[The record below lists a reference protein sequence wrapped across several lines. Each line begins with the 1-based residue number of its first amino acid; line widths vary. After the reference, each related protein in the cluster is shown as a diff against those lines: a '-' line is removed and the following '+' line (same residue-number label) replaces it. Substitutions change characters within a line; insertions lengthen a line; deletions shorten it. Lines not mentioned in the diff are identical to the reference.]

1 MKSKPGDVEEPRDKG
16 LQSTVLLTSYEY
28 LGDFSAT
35 PPWHSRA
42 MSCDDCR
49 VSWTG
54 CWDNFQCP
62 KCGMGDLPGFG
73 GEPMTLSELKAMHEE
88 SLLANKLL

>member
-1 MKSKPGDVEEPRDKG
+1 MTEPYK
-16 LQSTVLLTSYEY
+16 Y

-35 PPWHSRA
+35 PPWHSRS

-62 KCGMGDLPGFG
+62 KCGKGDLPEYA
-73 GEPMTLSELKAMHEE
+73 GEAR
-88 SLLANKLL
+88 

>member
-1 MKSKPGDVEEPRDKG
+1 MNDY
-16 LQSTVLLTSYEY
+16 QY

-35 PPWHSRA
+35 PPWYSVS
-42 MSCDDCR
+42 MSCHDCK

-62 KCGMGDLPGFG
+62 KCGNGELPDLSLDKAI
-73 GEPMTLSELKAMHEE
+73 TDARAYAELQKGI
-88 SLLANKLL
+88 

>member
-1 MKSKPGDVEEPRDKG
+1 MNINTDTYK
-16 LQSTVLLTSYEY
+16 Y

-42 MSCDDCR
+42 MVCHDCK
-49 VSWTG
+49 VEWTG

-62 KCGMGDLPGFG
+62 KCGNGELPSFG
-73 GEPMTLSELKAMHEE
+73 MDFMELSK
-88 SLLANKLL
+88 

>member
-1 MKSKPGDVEEPRDKG
+1 MTYK
-16 LQSTVLLTSYEY
+16 Y

-35 PPWHSRA
+35 PPEHSRA
-42 MSCDDCR
+42 MSCDDCM

-62 KCGMGDLPGFG
+62 KCGEGELPAYYSL
-73 GEPMTLSELKAMHEE
+73 PELIDGITGKTA
-88 SLLANKLL
+88 

>member
-1 MKSKPGDVEEPRDKG
+1 MDE
-16 LQSTVLLTSYEY
+16 YEY

-35 PPWHSRA
+35 PPWHSRGMA
-42 MSCDDCR
+42 CDKCR

-62 KCGMGDLPGFG
+62 KCGE
-73 GEPMTLSELKAMHEE
+73 GEIPRVDEKYHRTAPVKDDKITPVEE
-88 SLLANKLL
+88 S